1 MCETELQITNLKGPV
16 LVNFHAQSRAWECPL
31 CCAGASQALSAHFA
45 TFLCQSVI
53 SPTSSVC
60 SASHHNQQPSLPM
73 ASAFL
78 SSVLPLGSSSPW
90 MSARALRV
98 VWIRR
103 KGFNGSCTA
112 LLSSP
117 YSASMLR
124 HVLHKGS
131 QPKTKVHSQS
141 STGGVGLVHL
151 AAVWICCTY
160 SGQVWIRRPFCG

>member
-1 MCETELQITNLKGPV
+1 M
-16 LVNFHAQSRAWECPL
+16 
-31 CCAGASQALSAHFA
+31 
-45 TFLCQSVI
+45 
-53 SPTSSVC
+53 C

-90 MSARALRV
+90 MAARALRV

-103 KGFNGSCTA
+103 TGFNGSCTA

-131 QPKTKVHSQS
+131 QPKFHWRPGSGAHLGGLDLLHIFRS
-141 STGGVGLVHL
+141 SLDQAAFLRLIFRGAVVATVVSLAPRVAWSLCQNCRRSPLRGFEPAALSSAVLFPGALVPRTT
-151 AAVWICCTY
+151 I
-160 SGQVWIRRPFCG
+160 QRR